1 MNRRVEFRLVNMH
14 ELVKE
19 RDRRTSFGATP
30 APPAPGLEPKMP
42 PPPPEQAPPQEQV
55 PPQGQAPQGGTTPEK
70 K

>member
-1 MNRRVEFRLVNMH
+1 MNRRVEFKLVNMN

-19 RDRRTSFGATP
+19 RDGRMLFGTTP

-42 PPPPEQAPPQEQV
+42 PSPEQAPPPGQA
-55 PPQGQAPQGGTTPEK
+55 PPQGQTPQGGTTPEK